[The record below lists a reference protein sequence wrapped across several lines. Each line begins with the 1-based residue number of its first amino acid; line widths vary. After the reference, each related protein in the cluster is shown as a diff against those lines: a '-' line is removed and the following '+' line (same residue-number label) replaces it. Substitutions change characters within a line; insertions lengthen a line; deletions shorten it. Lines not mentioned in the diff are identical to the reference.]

1 MASFWSRFGF
11 GAALSENTGQQNPV
25 PGVALVSDSGN
36 IGPDAA
42 LQISAVWA
50 CIDRRATTIASL
62 PFFAYETV
70 NGQKTLARNSRLY
83 GLLHESPNSRMTPIE
98 FWRAMMMNHDL
109 RGNAYARIER
119 DARGEAVAMWP
130 MPADQVE
137 VRVLDDGAMVYQY
150 TLGNDVA
157 IYSET
162 NVLHLKNLGNGTVGL
177 SKLEFMRATTD
188 EVSKAQ
194 GAASKVFGTGGKPT
208 GVLMLDKVL
217 KPEQRASLM
226 ASFAGMAEGNSS
238 RLYVLE
244 ANMKY
249 EQLSMS
255 PEDQQLLET
264 RNFGV
269 SEICRW
275 FDVPPVL
282 VHHNDTTTWGS
293 GIEQIVDGFYKLTI
307 RPMLV
312 SIEQAVRK
320 RVMTPRQ
327 RSSMSVEFSLDALLR
342 GNPAQRAELYAKN
355 VQNGIMT
362 RNECRQLEN
371 LQPVSGADALTAQSN
386 LLPLDKLGQEPA
398 PANETPAEPILQ
410 AAYLRE
416 METKAQDQRHMEI
429 MGMLKAGDTK
439 PVINTTV
446 NLTQDGSKIQVTT
459 PEAKSEVHHHHQTTV
474 EGANITLPAPVVRNE
489 INVEPTPV
497 TLEATIK
504 NEMPAVTDM
513 RIVGM
518 PQRTTT
524 AKTSRVDGK
533 IVEMTQIEKDA

>member
-1 MASFWSRFGF
+1 MTVASFWSRFGF
-11 GAALSENTGQQNPV
+11 GAALSETTGAQNPV

-36 IGPDAA
+36 IGTDAA

-119 DARGEAVAMWP
+119 DSKFEAIAMWP

-137 VRVLDDGAMVYQY
+137 VKVLDDGSMVYQY

-157 IYSET
+157 IYGESS
-162 NVLHLKNLGNGTVGL
+162 VLHLKNLGNGTVGL

-194 GAASKVFGTGGKPT
+194 GAASKVFGSGGKPT

-217 KPEQRASLM
+217 KPDQRDALM
-226 ASFAGMAEGNSS
+226 KSFAGMAEGNTS

-249 EQLSMS
+249 DQLSMS

-312 SIEQAVRK
+312 SIEQATRK
-320 RVMTPRQ
+320 RVMTSKQ
-327 RSSMSVEFSLDALLR
+327 RANMSVEFSLDALLR

-355 VQNGIMT
+355 VQNGVMT

-371 LQPVSGADALTAQSN
+371 LPPVVGEGANALTAQSN
-386 LLPLDKLGQEPA
+386 LMPLDKLGQDIKPA
-398 PANETPAEPILQ
+398 KDVPTDPVLQ
-410 AAYLRE
+410 SAYMRE
-416 METKAQDQRHMEI
+416 METKAQDQRHLEVMTA
-429 MGMLKAGDTK
+429 LKADSKSGITIDMGK
-439 PVINTTV
+439 AMFTV
-446 NLTQDGSKIQVTT
+446 TH
-459 PEAKSEVHHHHQTTV
+459 EAP
-474 EGANITLPAPVVRNE
+474 PAPVVQVSNFV
-489 INVEPTPV
+489 NPTPV
-497 TLEATIK
+497 NVQVMNDVAPTPVEVSANFEATIQPATVELSMPTRRTEGTVTR
-504 NEMPAVTDM
+504 NEKGEIVKTVTTE
-513 RIVGM
+513 V
-518 PQRTTT
+518 
-524 AKTSRVDGK
+524 SV
-533 IVEMTQIEKDA
+533 